1 MDYLLEIDDL
11 HTYFKTKKGTVKAVN
26 GVSYRVEAGKTRSE
40 LSENPEVGRAGVSY
54 EYLKASGWQRLY

>member
-26 GVSYRVEAGKTRSE
+26 GVSYRVEAGKTLE
-40 LSENPEVGRAGVSY
+40 LSENPEVGRACQ
-54 EYLKASGWQRLY
+54 L

>member
-26 GVSYRVEAGKTRSE
+26 GVSYRVEAGKRIRKWE
-40 LSENPEVGRAGVSY
+40 ERVSY